1 MWQRGMMVRSVAA
14 LVATAGVS
22 GSALGW
28 NQHGHMM
35 IAYLAYQHLTEA
47 QRQSVVAIL
56 KGNPKIEAMLSLGLG
71 EFDNTPE
78 AQAKR
83 DMYIFM
89 RAAYWAD
96 MIRDKSNEMNGENR
110 PTWHYIDFPFVL
122 EGTPGEDEGGPN
134 LPEPPTEWTP
144 GTDPITLPQ
153 AIEMCLHDAKEAGTA
168 AEARAIR
175 LCWLLHLIGDM
186 HQPLHSTSM
195 YSARYFRGDRGGNMI
210 VVRAEDQTIN
220 LHALWDNMA
229 GLGPRVGEDAPGA
242 MSGPPTITELERA
255 EAAAKA
261 AVELAAKPEVSG
273 ESLGKELQIKTM
285 LGWLGESK
293 FLAQQV
299 VYAGGTFPKIDAAAT
314 REDPAPVPEGYMSK
328 AREVSDKQVV
338 LAGHRLAEVLK
349 QVADAPR

>member
-1 MWQRGMMVRSVAA
+1 
-14 LVATAGVS
+14 
-22 GSALGW
+22 
-28 NQHGHMM
+28 
-35 IAYLAYQHLTEA
+35 
-47 QRQSVVAIL
+47 
-56 KGNPKIEAMLSLGLG
+56 
-71 EFDNTPE
+71 
-78 AQAKR
+78 
-83 DMYIFM
+83 
-89 RAAYWAD
+89 
-96 MIRDKSNEMNGENR
+96 
-110 PTWHYIDFPFVL
+110 
-122 EGTPGEDEGGPN
+122 
-134 LPEPPTEWTP
+134 
-144 GTDPITLPQ
+144 
-153 AIEMCLHDAKEAGTA
+153 
-168 AEARAIR
+168 
-175 LCWLLHLIGDM
+175 
-186 HQPLHSTSM
+186 
-195 YSARYFRGDRGGNMI
+195 MI

-242 MSGPPTITELERA
+242 TAGPPTITELERA

-338 LAGHRLAEVLK
+338 LAGYRLAEILK